1 MKAKPMKKITVH
13 ITERDGRRWDMDVL
27 ASSTAAACMTVL
39 SNLGRIVKVCAEP
52 SQTPPEA
59 A

>member
-1 MKAKPMKKITVH
+1 MKKITVH

-39 SNLGRIVKVCAEP
+39 ANLGRIVKVCAEP
-52 SQTPPEA
+52 SYTPPEA

>member
-27 ASSTAAACMTVL
+27 ASSTAAACMT
-39 SNLGRIVKVCAEP
+39 EP
-52 SQTPPEA
+52 SYTPPEA